1 MIDYARVLEG
11 HLVEQMAADEVA
23 RQQRMREAWKAYH
36 GDMDKPLK
44 VAPGQPN
51 DNVIVAKARTIVDA
65 SVAMLFG
72 SGVTF
77 NVGEEGDDSPEDEYL
92 KDVWKANKQPTWL
105 AKLATN
111 GGVCGHLFVKIV
123 QPRPPRQPLPRL
135 LVLDP
140 ANVRVRYEDDD
151 IDQVYEYINTWNS
164 IDDRGR
170 AVIHRQRTILQDND
184 LWLIVDEEARPGE
197 YVQLWR
203 ETGRQVWPYVWA
215 PMLDCQ
221 NLPLPNVYYGEPDLT
236 PDVVAL
242 IGSLNF
248 TLSNWARII
257 KWYANP
263 RQYITGVSSTTPLD
277 VAADKTLMLPTG
289 ATLGLLQINS
299 DLAGTAEFARRLE
312 EAVHEL
318 TATPAIATG
327 KLESVGALSGVALQ
341 VLYAPLTAKTEKKRG
356 LYGDLLEE
364 LCRRVLDLGGF
375 GYENDVDVTWPET
388 TPQDAKAEAETLKI
402 HKELGVSTDTILEK
416 LGYDVAAEQENKQA
430 ETDAEAV
437 LGDRM
442 LAAFER
448 GQNAMRQGATNGQ
461 EATTGQPGQM
471 DAGDGG
477 RLGAS

>member
-1 MIDYARVLEG
+1 
-11 HLVEQMAADEVA
+11 
-23 RQQRMREAWKAYH
+23 
-36 GDMDKPLK
+36 
-44 VAPGQPN
+44 
-51 DNVIVAKARTIVDA
+51 
-65 SVAMLFG
+65 
-72 SGVTF
+72 
-77 NVGEEGDDSPEDEYL
+77 
-92 KDVWKANKQPTWL
+92 
-105 AKLATN
+105 
-111 GGVCGHLFVKIV
+111 
-123 QPRPPRQPLPRL
+123 
-135 LVLDP
+135 
-140 ANVRVRYEDDD
+140 
-151 IDQVYEYINTWNS
+151 
-164 IDDRGR
+164 
-170 AVIHRQRTILQDND
+170 
-184 LWLIVDEEARPGE
+184 
-197 YVQLWR
+197 LWR
-203 ETGRQVWPYVWA
+203 EVGRQVWPYQWP

-263 RQYITGVSSTTPLD
+263 RQYVTGVSTSAALD

-364 LCRRVLDLGGF
+364 LCRRILDLGGY

-388 TPQDAKAEAETLKI
+388 TPQDAKAEAETLAI
-402 HKELGVSTDTILEK
+402 HKTLGVSTDTILDK
-416 LGYDVAAEQENKQA
+416 LGYDATAEAENKQG
-430 ETDAEAV
+430 EMDAEAEV
-437 LGDRM
+437 GDRM

-448 GQNAMRQGATNGQ
+448 GQNMMRQQGATNGQ
-461 EATTGQPGQM
+461 ETAQGQQGPM
-471 DAGDGG
+471 DAGNGG
-477 RLGAS
+477 RMGAA